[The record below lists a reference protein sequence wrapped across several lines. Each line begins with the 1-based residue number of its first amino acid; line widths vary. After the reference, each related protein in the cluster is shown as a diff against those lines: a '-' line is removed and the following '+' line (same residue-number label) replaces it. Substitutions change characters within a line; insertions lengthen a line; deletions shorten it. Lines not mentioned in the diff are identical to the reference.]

1 MFVHGLN
8 ICCSLCKINVYCT
21 LVTFTFMYCTS
32 RVELSTALRDVSL
45 VKNMSARGVLIA
57 RSAVELRRDA

>member
-32 RVELSTALRDVSL
+32 RVEISTALRDVSL
-45 VKNMSARGVLIA
+45 VSARGVLLA